1 VAMSAI
7 EKLRK
12 PQTPEVKPL
21 PDRMSNWGPP
31 GSAMLISTPQ
41 DVDAVVSKVPKG
53 KLATLNSLR
62 DALARQ
68 HEADLTCPITTGI
81 FLGIVA
87 RAAAEMEEMGAKR
100 VTPYWR
106 VLKSDGTLN
115 DKYPGGIVAQKKRLE
130 AEGFKIA
137 KKGKSNLIVVDFEKK
152 LAVL

>member
-1 VAMSAI
+1 MAMSAI

-12 PQTPEVKPL
+12 PQRPEVKPL

-41 DVDAVVSKVPKG
+41 EVDALVGKVRKG
-53 KLATLNSLR
+53 RLATLNNLR

-68 HEADLTCPITTGI
+68 HKADLTCPITTGI
-81 FLGIVA
+81 FLNIVA
-87 RAAAEMEEMGAKR
+87 RAAGEMEEMGAKR

-115 DKYPGGIVAQKKRLE
+115 DKYPGGVKDQKKRLE
-130 AEGFKIA
+130 AEGFRVV
-137 KKGKSNLIVVDFEKK
+137 KKGKFNWMVEDFEAK
-152 LAVL
+152 LAKL